1 MRCLTLRREPYW
13 RLAFKGCGASSL
25 QATPTS
31 TFQAETH
38 LRNKCPVAPAKQ
50 APEVDRP
57 ETTAL
62 SLVRNDESGE
72 TQATVAELKQQFAGA
87 AREIESLACAHAGDF
102 KSFEQK
108 LVQAAWAL
116 ARVALAL
123 FFAHRHQRC
132 VVPARLERAGRTFRP
147 APAQARNLNTFF
159 GVVRYWRTYLREV
172 AEGERRGLYPL
183 DEELGLTGDR
193 MSFGLL
199 AVAARLALKLSFAE
213 ARSTLGLFV
222 PSPPS
227 TEVIEQ
233 TVLGLGRHTAAW
245 FESAPAPSGDG
256 DALVIQIDGKGA
268 PTATDSELARR
279 RGKRKKQPKRCTKR
293 CQRHRGRAQRG
304 RYGEKPRRQKGD
316 KSKNAKMA
324 TMVVMYTL
332 RRGENGERH
341 GPINVWRYA
350 SFAPKRHAFAV
361 AQREVNKRG
370 FGPDSGKL
378 VQLVT
383 DGDNDLACYAK
394 EFLPHALHSIDVMHV
409 IEKLW
414 SAGEAL
420 YREGSREC
428 TEWAEDR
435 KDELYAGKA
444 DAIVALLKRRLDQ
457 TPRTGPGN
465 KGKRQR
471 LHDVM
476 RYIEK
481 RLDRLRYDRLIAE
494 DLELGS
500 GAVEGAVKNIIGK
513 RCDHGGMRWIKERV
527 EALVQL
533 RCIEANCDF
542 DRFAEFAHRRI
553 QAQAL
558 SDAIICRIQSS
569 EPAALPTFGVA
580 A

>member
-1 MRCLTLRREPYW
+1 
-13 RLAFKGCGASSL
+13 
-25 QATPTS
+25 
-31 TFQAETH
+31 
-38 LRNKCPVAPAKQ
+38 
-50 APEVDRP
+50 
-57 ETTAL
+57 L
-62 SLVRNDESGE
+62 SLVRNDGSSDVP
-72 TQATVAELKQQFAGA
+72 ATVAELKQQFSSA
-87 AREIESLACAHAGDF
+87 AREIESLACTHTGDF

-116 ARVALAL
+116 ARVAIAL
-123 FFAHRHQRC
+123 FFAHRQQRC

-147 APAQARNLNTFF
+147 APAQPRNLNTFF

-172 AEGERRGLYPL
+172 AEGERSGLYPL

-193 MSFGLL
+193 VSFGLL
-199 AVAARLALKLSFAE
+199 VVAGRLALKLSFAE

-245 FESAPAPSGDG
+245 FESAPAPSDDG
-256 DALVIQIDGKGA
+256 DALVIQIDSKGA
-268 PTATDSELARR
+268 PTATDSELSRR

-293 CQRHRGRAQRG
+293 CQRHRGRARRG
-304 RYGEKPRRQKGD
+304 KYGKKPRRNKGD

-324 TMVVMYTL
+324 TMVVMFTL
-332 RRGENGERH
+332 RRGEDGERH

-361 AQREVNKRG
+361 AQREANKRG
-370 FGPDSGKL
+370 FGPESGKL

-409 IEKLW
+409 VEKLW
-414 SAGEAL
+414 SVGECL
-420 YREGSREC
+420 YREGTAQC
-428 TEWAEDR
+428 AEWVEAR
-435 KDELYAGKA
+435 KDELYEGKA
-444 DAIVALLKRRLDQ
+444 NEIVMLLKRRLDQ
-457 TPRTGPGN
+457 TPKTGPGN

-471 LHDVM
+471 LHDVL
-476 RYIEK
+476 RYLEK
-481 RLDRLRYDRLIAE
+481 RLDRLAYDKLIAE
-494 DLELGS
+494 DLELGT

-527 EALVQL
+527 EAVVQL
-533 RCIEANCDF
+533 RCIEVNGDF
-542 DRFAEFAHRRI
+542 DRFAEFAHRRL
-553 QAQAL
+553 QAQAR
-558 SDAIICRIQSS
+558 SDAVICRLQSR
-569 EPAALPTFGVA
+569 EPAALPTLGAVA
-580 A
+580 